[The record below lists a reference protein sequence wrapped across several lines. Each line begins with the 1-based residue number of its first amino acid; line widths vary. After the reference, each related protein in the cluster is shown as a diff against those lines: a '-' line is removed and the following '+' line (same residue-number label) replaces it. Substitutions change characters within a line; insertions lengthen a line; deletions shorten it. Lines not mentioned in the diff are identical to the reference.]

1 MPSIFL
7 IGACAVRSGHADA
20 DYNDLLHQRSFGNGE
35 GQVCEKCGFFRK
47 AWTEGNEDI
56 SDGAATEQLATD
68 DINVRRSGAS
78 ARHEQECGQKTFT
91 ETMHSRSN
99 KQPSASLYDYAVE

>member
-1 MPSIFL
+1 MVK
-7 IGACAVRSGHADA
+7 GRYVRSVG
-20 DYNDLLHQRSFGNGE
+20 S
-35 GQVCEKCGFFRK
+35 FRK

-78 ARHEQECGQKTFT
+78 ARHVSRKNAARKSFTT
-91 ETMHSRSN
+91 ETNAPQEMYSYG
-99 KQPSASLYDYAVE
+99 QPSASPFGFPK

>member
-1 MPSIFL
+1 MVK
-7 IGACAVRSGHADA
+7 GRYVRSVG
-20 DYNDLLHQRSFGNGE
+20 S
-35 GQVCEKCGFFRK
+35 FRK

-91 ETMHSRSN
+91 ETMHSRST
-99 KQPSASLYDYAVE
+99 SSRALHFMIMLSSRM